1 MFLQCVMRDQM
12 CRGVAVSPSMR
23 IRPGGAHRHPTD
35 GGTIGCDSGVHE
47 FAGSAVQFMAHI
59 VALAANWWNL
69 FVRLTDPR
77 PGRVR
82 PTR

>member
-1 MFLQCVMRDQM
+1 
-12 CRGVAVSPSMR
+12 
-23 IRPGGAHRHPTD
+23 
-35 GGTIGCDSGVHE
+35 
-47 FAGSAVQFMAHI
+47 MAHI

-77 PGRVR
+77 PGRVQ